1 MSLSAEASTPH
12 HSDQQLLQLV
22 QQGDTSAFETLLHR
36 YRALILSVARK
47 WGKIR
52 VAESEEILQEVSLL
66 LYEKAEK
73 IQRVRPWL
81 IGTTINKCKEL
92 YRAHRYEEQKLKEL
106 KDDPTLNGNLGEEI
120 EEIEQWYLV
129 RQSLDALN
137 HFCRDLLTNYY
148 FLGMSQS
155 EIGANMNLPMGS
167 IHSRM
172 SQCLKQL
179 RVNISNQS
187 DK

>member
-1 MSLSAEASTPH
+1 MAKLSSNAQE
-12 HSDQQLLQLV
+12 DLDRV
-22 QQGDTSAFETLLHR
+22 QDCIAGDKSAFETLFQR
-36 YRALILSVARK
+36 YRSLILSVASK
-47 WGKIR
+47 WQRIR
-52 VAESEEILQEVSLL
+52 GAESEEILQEVSLL

-73 IQRVRPWL
+73 IQRVKPWL

-92 YRAHRYEEQKLKEL
+92 RRANRYEEQKLQEL
-106 KDDPTLNGNLGEEI
+106 KEDPTLQDDLSENI

-137 HFCRDLLTNYY
+137 EFCRKLLTNYY

-155 EIGANMNLPMGS
+155 EIGTTLDLPMGS
-167 IHSRM
+167 IHNRM

-179 RVNISNQS
+179 RVNIANQS
-187 DK
+187 NG